1 MTYRLYSGT
10 NIYIPKY
17 REPIDMKLL
26 GDPQGIEE
34 LKFFR
39 DSEDKKEYLKMILN
53 EAKTNTDFKTRFK
66 DRNSQN
72 HYVLTYDPATGDFNV
87 AKA

>member
-1 MTYRLYSGT
+1 
-10 NIYIPKY
+10 
-17 REPIDMKLL
+17 MKLV

-34 LKFFR
+34 LKFFK

-66 DRNSQN
+66 DRNN
-72 HYVLTYDPATGDFNV
+72 LTHYILTFNPATGDFHV
-87 AKA
+87 EKG